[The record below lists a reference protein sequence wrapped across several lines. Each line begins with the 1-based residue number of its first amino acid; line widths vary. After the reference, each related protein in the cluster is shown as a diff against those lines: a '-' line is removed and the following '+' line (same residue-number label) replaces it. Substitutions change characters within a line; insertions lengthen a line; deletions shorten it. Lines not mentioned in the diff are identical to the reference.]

1 MPLIR
6 PTSRQEDGRSPEFTG
21 SRGRLFYIESHA
33 IRSRDKQSF
42 PATQQGVTGSH
53 QITPADVD
61 DLAIKGGAERFS
73 RHENIDEAA
82 LRHYWIRTHGWTIRF
97 VSEAMVAGAVDAAP
111 VAVAQ

>member
-1 MPLIR
+1 MF
-6 PTSRQEDGRSPEFTG
+6 DF
-21 SRGRLFYIESHA
+21 ESHA
-33 IRSRDKQSF
+33 IGGWNEEF
-42 PATQQGVTGSH
+42 FAATQQGVTGSH